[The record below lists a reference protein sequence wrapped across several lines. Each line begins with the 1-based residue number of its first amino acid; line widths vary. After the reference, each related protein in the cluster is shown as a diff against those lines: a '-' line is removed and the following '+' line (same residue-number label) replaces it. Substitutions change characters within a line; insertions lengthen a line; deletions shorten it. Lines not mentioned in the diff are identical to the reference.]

1 MTPSQIYPDPD
12 PDPPPSYA
20 EATGTNDTRR
30 HTLTTTITPVYSL
43 RNTISASTSIASMFP
58 QVFSLYSRGSRHYVI
73 GISQDVPLYAVSTH
87 SFLSSRPDVI
97 IHNGVSLDTLPLA
110 TIVHEP
116 FSRSASITLPARPGS
131 RHPATRELLES
142 VGAFT
147 RILRFGIETTAA
159 AAGRG
164 RREYFEWRHS
174 SGAEVEA
181 LEGRPHS
188 GWKLV
193 RVPLSPVP
201 VPIPLM
207 TTAALRDTA
216 VPIAPRPR
224 SMRKNKSSG
233 GNINNYSHDNQSDS
247 HSLLGYNSSN
257 SGSSSSSGRKEVVA
271 VCAGTGMWSVTKV
284 LYFRFL
290 GAGADG
296 SLGDRWAIMAV
307 ASALAIW
314 NRDRRS
320 RSAAPAVIS
329 AGF

>member
-1 MTPSQIYPDPD
+1 MFRCTPSRRTPFCHRGRMSSCTMAFRWIV
-12 PDPPPSYA
+12 S
-20 EATGTNDTRR
+20 TFDTP
-30 HTLTTTITPVYSL
+30 ICPVYHNDRPAKL
-43 RNTISASTSIASMFP
+43 EISTTA
-58 QVFSLYSRGSRHYVI
+58 
-73 GISQDVPLYAVSTH
+73 
-87 SFLSSRPDVI
+87 
-97 IHNGVSLDTLPLA
+97 LPLA

-147 RILRFGIETTAA
+147 RILRFGIETTAGR
-159 AAGRG
+159 GRG

-181 LEGRPHS
+181 LEGRPYS

-193 RVPLSPVP
+193 RVPLTP
-201 VPIPLM
+201 VPIPMTLM
-207 TTAALRDTA
+207 ATALRDTA
-216 VPIAPRPR
+216 IPISPRPR
-224 SMRKNKSSG
+224 PRKRNKSSG
-233 GNINNYSHDNQSDS
+233 NNVNNHSHDNQSDT
-247 HSLLGYNSSN
+247 HPLLGYNN
-257 SGSSSSSGRKEVVA
+257 SGGSSSSGGGKEVVA
-271 VCAGTGMWSVTKV
+271 VCAGTGMSSVTKV
-284 LYFRFL
+284 LHFRFL

-307 ASALAIW
+307 ASALTIW

-320 RSAAPAVIS
+320 RSAVPAAAS